1 MENNENKDNKEKT
14 INRLH
19 LIYGYIISALLIVS
33 IILLWILSSRGVV
46 SQEAFQNFSFAASI
60 ASIILAVVS
69 IVFTIYSGAG
79 STAVL
84 VSTEQSIREQIEE
97 LDGIEERIVKV
108 IERGN
113 NKITDKIEET
123 KNSLDALNTS
133 NVISNV
139 AAENVEESH
148 TAMLN
153 LSINSVLGN
162 MLLYICLKSIATH
175 KAWKLDILGN
185 ENKSYFQGYLVAMTA
200 ISSMSF
206 TYTTDNDFS
215 EILDCS
221 FNKNIGLDSNDI
233 VECMQKRPNWGT
245 IELEFKKIDDYFS
258 K

>member
-1 MENNENKDNKEKT
+1 MENTGNTEKT
-14 INRLH
+14 VNRLH
-19 LIYGYIISALLIVS
+19 LIYGYVISALLIAS
-33 IILLWILSSRGVV
+33 IILFWILSCKGLI

-69 IVFTIYSGAG
+69 IVYTIYSGAG
-79 STAVL
+79 VANSTSVL
-84 VSTEQSIREQIEE
+84 NSTEQSIHDQIKK

-113 NKITDKIEET
+113 NTITDKIEET

-148 TAMLN
+148 TATLN
-153 LSINSVLGN
+153 LSINSGLGN

>member
-148 TAMLN
+148 TATLN

-162 MLLYICLKSIATH
+162 MLLYICLKSIKTH

-221 FNKNIGLDSNDI
+221 FSNNIGLVSNDI
-233 VECMQKRPNWGT
+233 VECMQKRPNWEH